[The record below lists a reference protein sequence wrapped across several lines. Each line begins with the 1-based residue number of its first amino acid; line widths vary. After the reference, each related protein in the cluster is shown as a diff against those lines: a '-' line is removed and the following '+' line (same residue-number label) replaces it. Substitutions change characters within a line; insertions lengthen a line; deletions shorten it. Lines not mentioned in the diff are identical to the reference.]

1 MSFPWLDFE
10 RSAAAI
16 LLLLCAAG
24 VAGLWLLRPVWR
36 WLCGPMFGY
45 EMVRLARNGRTI
57 LLRVLFAV
65 LVLAGIAILMPSAS
79 APQSNDL
86 AVFANRFSNAFL
98 YLQAGIV
105 FLLVPLYFGGALS
118 SEKERGNHD
127 FFMVTDL
134 TSRELVL
141 GKFAAHAVHMIGML
155 LAGLPVLAMTQVW
168 GGVNLLHIVAGYAVV
183 FITIFS
189 MGGLAMMCSALQ
201 SRTTTAVACA
211 YCLSFLFSV
220 VGMCQPLWHL
230 SSPFAFLAR
239 LDMQMAELDASL
251 SSDIAPLDSAKA
263 AVSQMRDSLALYGAV
278 HGLVGTTC
286 LAIASRNVRP
296 RVQRYP
302 ERVVKLLAA
311 SIPATALEGTGF
323 TLETLLRGKL
333 PAIGNNPIAW
343 KERYIGSS
351 GAGFLFDV
359 GWFYFYVV
367 VAGTGLIRLLSIGSA
382 LYAEVSHGVTLALR
396 AIVEFVFILL
406 LIRLGFHASS
416 TISREREQGTLET
429 LLSLPLSTSSILGSK
444 ILGILLRRWN
454 MFLGLAVVCGIA
466 MITKVFHPL
475 TPIWLIVAIAVHCVF
490 AISLGIF
497 LSTICRSTVRARI
510 VWFAIML
517 FLTLG
522 TALMAFASEGPDSY
536 VWEAIGIGANA
547 PLAIWWLMLRRLS
560 DASIGGAIEVGLA
573 FYALAAALLFFASRW
588 KVARSGA
595 GI

>member
-1 MSFPWLDFE
+1 
-10 RSAAAI
+10 

-65 LVLAGIAILMPSAS
+65 LVLAGIAILMPSAA

-86 AVFANRFSNAFL
+86 AAFANRFSNAFL

-168 GGVNLLHIVAGYAVV
+168 GGVDLLHVVAGYAAV

-189 MGGLAMMCSALQ
+189 MGGFAMMCSALQ
-201 SRTTTAVACA
+201 ARTTTAVACA
-211 YCLSFLFSV
+211 YGFSLLASV
-220 VGMCQPLWHL
+220 VCMCQPLWHL

-239 LDMQMAELDASL
+239 LDMQVAEFDSSL
-251 SSDIAPLDSAKA
+251 HSDIAPLDSAKA
-263 AVSQMRDSLALYGAV
+263 ALVEMRNSIALYAAV

-286 LAIASRNVRP
+286 LAIAIRNIRP
-296 RVQRYP
+296 KLQRIP
-302 ERVVKLLAA
+302 DSVVKVLAA
-311 SIPATALEGTGF
+311 SPPIPMPESPVLTI
-323 TLETLLRGKL
+323 ETLLRGKL
-333 PAIGNNPIAW
+333 PAIRNNPIAW

-367 VAGTGLIRLLSIGSA
+367 VAGTGLIGLLSMGSS
-382 LYAEVSHGVTLALR
+382 LYAEVRYGVALALR

-406 LIRLGFHASS
+406 LVRLGFHASS

-429 LLSLPLSTSSILGSK
+429 LLSLPLSTGSILGSK
-444 ILGILLRRWN
+444 ILGILQRRWN
-454 MFLGLAVVCGIA
+454 MFLGLAIVCATAIL
-466 MITKVFHPL
+466 TKAFHPL
-475 TPIWLIVAIAVHCVF
+475 TPIWLVVAIAIHSAF
-490 AISLGIF
+490 AISLGLF
-497 LSTICRSTVRARI
+497 LSTIFRSTIRARI
-510 VWFAIML
+510 VWLVTMIG
-517 FLTLG
+517 LTFG
-522 TALMAFASEGPDSY
+522 TAMLAFASEGPGSY
-536 VWEAIGIGANA
+536 VWEAIGVGTNA
-547 PLAIWWLMLRRLS
+547 PLTIWWLMFRRLS
-560 DASIGGAIEVGLA
+560 DAPLGGTIEIGLA
-573 FYALAAALLFFASRW
+573 LYGLAAGLLFLASRW
-588 KVARSGA
+588 RLARCGA
-595 GI
+595 RL